1 MVFGRET
8 AEPARRT
15 GLAGGAQGPGEL
27 GAGGDAE
34 LAVYGAQMRVD
45 GGGGQVQLFGDL
57 LVGQAG
63 RDQLGDPLLAGGQ
76 GAGSRSPQTRPS
88 LSVLHHLVRRQL
100 KT

>member
-1 MVFGRET
+1 
-8 AEPARRT
+8 
-15 GLAGGAQGPGEL
+15 
-27 GAGGDAE
+27 
-34 LAVYGAQMRVD
+34 MRVD

-100 KT
+100 KPRGTFEPGGYPQSGAPGVLGRWR